1 MNLLLATLALA
12 GSIDGQGAL
21 RHASALAA
29 LGPHPWGSPRSQA
42 AAAYVAAQF
51 REAGL
56 DEVRL
61 QNFESGG
68 QRGSNALGVLRASG
82 PEFIVLGAHHDSV
95 AAGPGAYDDGGGVG
109 VLIEIAR
116 LMVQE
121 SRRTRTVVFASWD
134 GEESGLHGS
143 REHIRSLAGGAQQLV
158 AAFVIEMCGWS
169 RGTPNLQTIA
179 YADPR
184 RPGAQVIAPAWLVR
198 AALQG
203 SRRAGQELALG
214 DPLIPWLYQPAVRL
228 FRVGFSGD
236 DQAFLR
242 QGLPAVFAS
251 DSSFSRFYP
260 HYHTAQ
266 DTRDRLDDGALE
278 RMGAAVLGVVDELGQ
293 ARRTNADESTWFVA
307 FGRVWEAGWL
317 YLLGALS
324 VLPGLW
330 LFRKRGALG
339 LGLRVVQ
346 ALAFAVLLWRQP
358 VPALFLALL
367 PNLIS
372 TFATGLV
379 ASFLA
384 LVPALLLSG
393 LGVLAWQQGMVRGV
407 WLGPWELGLLAVT
420 LILPWIQPGRGR
432 AAAAPRGR
440 RAAGSGRKAGLSKRG
455 R

>member
-29 LGPHPWGSPRSQA
+29 LGPHPYGSPRSQA

-68 QRGSNALGVLRASG
+68 QRGSNALGVLRAGG

-109 VLIEIAR
+109 VLIEVAR

-134 GEESGLHGS
+134 GEEDGFHGS
-143 REHIRSLAGGAQQLV
+143 REHIRSLAGEGRQLV
-158 AAFVIEMCGWS
+158 ATFVVEMCGWS
-169 RGTPNLQTIA
+169 RGTPSLQTLA
-179 YADPR
+179 YPDPR
-184 RPGAQVIAPAWLVR
+184 RPGGQVIAPAWLVR

-203 SRRAGQELALG
+203 SRRAGQELHVG
-214 DPLIPWLYQPAVRL
+214 DPLIPWLYQPAVRF

-260 HYHTAQ
+260 HYHTAR
-266 DTRDRLDDGALE
+266 DTRDQLDDAALE
-278 RMGAAVLGVVDELGQ
+278 RMGTAVLGVLDELGQ
-293 ARRTNADESTWFVA
+293 TQRVPAQQGVWFAA
-307 FGRVWEAGWL
+307 FGRVWDAGWL

-330 LFRKRGALG
+330 LFRGRGALG
-339 LGLRVVQ
+339 FGVRIVQ
-346 ALAFAVLLWRQP
+346 ALAFGLLLWRQP
-358 VPALFLALL
+358 VPALFLLLL
-367 PNLIS
+367 PNLV
-372 TFATGLV
+372 TAFATGLV
-379 ASFLA
+379 AGFVA
-384 LVPALLLSG
+384 LVPALLLCG
-393 LGVLAWQQGMVRGV
+393 LGVVAWQQGMVHGV
-407 WLGPWELGLLAVT
+407 WLEAWELGLLMLSFA
-420 LILPWIQPGRGR
+420 LLWIQPGRARTG
-432 AAAAPRGR
+432 AAPRTR
-440 RAAGSGRKAGLSKRG
+440 RVASGRKAGAAKRG

>member
-1 MNLLLATLALA
+1 VA
-12 GSIDGQGAL
+12 GAIDGQGAL

-29 LGPHPWGSPRSQA
+29 LGPHPYGSPRSQA

-51 REAGL
+51 REVGL

-95 AAGPGAYDDGGGVG
+95 AVAPGAYDDGGGVG
-109 VLIEIAR
+109 VLIEVAR

-134 GEESGLHGS
+134 GEEVGLHGS
-143 REHIRSLAGGAQQLV
+143 REYIRSLAGGAQQL
-158 AAFVIEMCGWS
+158 AAALVVEMSGWS
-169 RGTPNLQTIA
+169 AGSPSLHPIA

-184 RPGAQVIAPAWLVR
+184 RPGGQVIAPAWLVR
-198 AALQG
+198 VALQG
-203 SRRAGQELALG
+203 SRRAGQELNVG

-242 QGLPAVFAS
+242 QGLPAVFVS

-260 HYHTAQ
+260 HYHSAR
-266 DTRDRLDDGALE
+266 DTPDRLDGAALE
-278 RMGAAVLGVVDELGQ
+278 RMGAAVRGVLDELGQ
-293 ARRTNADESTWFVA
+293 APRGPADERAWFAA
-307 FGRVWEAGWL
+307 FGQVWGAGWL

-324 VLPGLW
+324 LLPGLW
-330 LFRKRGALG
+330 LFRGRGALG
-339 LGLRVVQ
+339 FGVRALQ
-346 ALAFAVLLWRQP
+346 AGAYALLLWRQP
-358 VPALFLALL
+358 VPALFLLLL
-367 PNLIS
+367 PNLI
-372 TFATGLV
+372 TAFATGALATFV
-379 ASFLA
+379 A
-384 LVPALLLSG
+384 LVPALLLGG
-393 LGVLAWQQGMVRGV
+393 LGVMAWNQGMVRGL
-407 WLGPWELGLLAVT
+407 WLGPWELGLLALAFALLWV
-420 LILPWIQPGRGR
+420 QPGRTR
-432 AAAAPRGR
+432 ASGAPRGR
-440 RAAGSGRKAGLSKRG
+440 RAGATSRKATASKRG